1 MKITA
6 AAPASTTMPTVSGR
20 IFGAITFGR
29 RAVSESALVGRLF
42 PRKNSIT
49 MIAIRGIADETP
61 LLAQS
66 GHHDFVDQ

>member
-1 MKITA
+1 MTA

-20 IFGAITFGR
+20 IFGATTFGR
-29 RAVSESALVGRLF
+29 RAVSESALVGRLL

-49 MIAIRGIADETP
+49 MIAIRGIADDTP